1 MKKNFGLKINNK
13 ELAAW
18 LFLAFDVDF
27 DKVDRIIFML
37 NEDDLNEEHVVEK
50 LKRDYVFITENVLVT
65 EEVFISE
72 YQYRYNEWVKKYSA
86 FTKKEINYLKK
97 WGFQKRFSTLM
108 VRIKAIK

>member
-18 LFLAFDVDF
+18 LFLAFNVEL

-37 NEDDLNEEHVVEK
+37 KEDDLNEEHVVEK
-50 LKRDYVFITENVLVT
+50 LKYDYVFITENVLAT
-65 EEVFISE
+65 EEIFISE

-86 FTKKEINYLKK
+86 FTKKRLI
-97 WGFQKRFSTLM
+97 
-108 VRIKAIK
+108 I